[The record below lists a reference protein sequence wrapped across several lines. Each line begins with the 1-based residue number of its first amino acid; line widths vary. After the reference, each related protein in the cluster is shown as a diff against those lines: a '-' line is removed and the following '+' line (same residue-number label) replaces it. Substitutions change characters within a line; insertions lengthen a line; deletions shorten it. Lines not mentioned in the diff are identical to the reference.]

1 MGEVSAF
8 GWWQWWLD
16 SINWTSS
23 LLSSLLDSD
32 FSFCRSCQRNSRKK
46 AGMVIRYKLVISMKR
61 YEKCVV
67 NAKSPKGL
75 LLAHL
80 APICTWK
87 QEAHPISPL
96 LSLHRPGQSQPKAG
110 PLQIPLVNS
119 SKPCVAQGHPLQTT
133 NFLSFSSSP
142 LLGRVRCVLVS
153 SCSQIQ
159 IRLLT
164 C

>member
-1 MGEVSAF
+1 
-8 GWWQWWLD
+8 
-16 SINWTSS
+16 
-23 LLSSLLDSD
+23 
-32 FSFCRSCQRNSRKK
+32 
-46 AGMVIRYKLVISMKR
+46 MVIRHKLVISMKR
-61 YEKCVV
+61 YEKCVI

-80 APICTWK
+80 APIYTWK

-110 PLQIPLVNS
+110 PLQIQMVNS

-133 NFLSFSSSP
+133 NFLSSSSP

-159 IRLLT
+159 IRLRKMLRLQNYSSSSPRNT
-164 C
+164 MERIVICLMAPLNSNLAVFEFF

>member
-1 MGEVSAF
+1 
-8 GWWQWWLD
+8 
-16 SINWTSS
+16 
-23 LLSSLLDSD
+23 
-32 FSFCRSCQRNSRKK
+32 
-46 AGMVIRYKLVISMKR
+46 MVIRYKLVISMKR
-61 YEKCVV
+61 YEKCVI

-110 PLQIPLVNS
+110 PLQIPLANS

-153 SCSQIQ
+153 SWEFSGPNQVATVVHPLAIQ
-159 IRLLT
+159 WKELWYAWWPHWIPTLQSLNSSKK
-164 C
+164 